1 MKKILVVTVLAVST
15 GACSV
20 TTLGAPK
27 GGFEFK
33 AEFTDVQSLVV
44 GHSVQISDVSIGTV
58 TDIEL
63 ESDFRAHVTMELEPG
78 RRIPLGATAAVA
90 KTSLLGENYIKIVL
104 PPGKTLES
112 TPSLKEGEVITQTSV
127 QPDLES
133 ISAKVGPI
141 LASMGG
147 QDLSQ
152 IVDAVAVAVRDK
164 GPQLNKL
171 IKQISDVSDSYA
183 AAAKDLQTTID
194 GFARL
199 GDALEKNS
207 SELDRLPGRLVLATD
222 RIERDRKELKTAV
235 QDLVELGEAF
245 NSTVHSRHATRLKTL
260 LGKVD
265 RILES
270 MIRGRKTLKA
280 LVESL
285 HGGLLAAPS
294 LTYKSQGLMQAWLAG
309 FIDFNADSS
318 HITANDGAGRPV
330 DLSITARRA
339 LSPVSDKGN

>member
-1 MKKILVVTVLAVST
+1 VKKILVVTALAVST
-15 GACSV
+15 SACSV

-44 GHSVQISDVSIGTV
+44 GHSVQVSDVTIGTV
-58 TDIEL
+58 TGIEL
-63 ESDFRAHVTMELEPG
+63 QPNFRAHVTMELEPG
-78 RRIPLGATAAVA
+78 RKLPEGTTAAVA
-90 KTSLLGENYIKIVL
+90 KTSLLGENYIKIIL
-104 PPGKTLES
+104 PDGRTMDSGPF
-112 TPSLKEGEVITQTSV
+112 LKEGAVITQTSV

-133 ISAKVGPI
+133 ISEQVGPI

-147 QDLSQ
+147 QDLSR

-171 IKQISDVSDSYA
+171 LKQISDVSESYA

-199 GDALEKNS
+199 GDSLEKKS
-207 SELDRLPGRLVLATD
+207 ADLDRLPGRLVLATE
-222 RIERDRKELKTAV
+222 RVERDRKELKAAV
-235 QDLVELGEAF
+235 QDLVALGEEF
-245 NSTVHSRHATRLKTL
+245 NSKIHSRHAARLKALLLKLDRILDRMVSGRETLKTL
-260 LGKVD
+260 VK
-265 RILES
+265 
-270 MIRGRKTLKA
+270 
-280 LVESL
+280 SL
-285 HGGLLAAPS
+285 NDGLLAMPS
-294 LTYKSQGLMQAWLAG
+294 LTYKGQGLMQAWLAG
-309 FIDFNADSS
+309 FLPFDSDAS
-318 HITANDGAGRPV
+318 HITANGGRGEKV

>member
-1 MKKILVVTVLAVST
+1 MKKILVVTALAVST

-33 AEFTDVQSLVV
+33 AEFTDVQTLVV

-58 TDIEL
+58 TGIEL
-63 ESDFRAHVTMELEPG
+63 KPDFRAHVTMELEPG
-78 RRIPLGATAAVA
+78 RRLPVGTTAAVA
-90 KTSLLGENYIKIVL
+90 KTSLLGENYIKIIL
-104 PPGKTLES
+104 PDGKNLES
-112 TPSLKEGEVITQTSV
+112 APSLKEGAVITQTSV

-133 ISAKVGPI
+133 ISEKVGPI

-152 IVDAVAVAVRDK
+152 IVDAVATAVKDK

-171 IKQISDVSDSYA
+171 LEQISEVSDSYA
-183 AAAKDLQTTID
+183 AAADDLQTAID

-199 GDALEKNS
+199 GDSLEKKS
-207 SELDRLPGRLVLATD
+207 AELDRLPGRLVLATD
-222 RIERDRKELKTAV
+222 RIERDRKELKAAV

-245 NSTVHSRHATRLKTL
+245 NSTVHTRHAARLKTL
-260 LGKVD
+260 LLKVD
-265 RILES
+265 RILDS
-270 MIRGRKTLKA
+270 MVRGKETLKTLIK
-280 LVESL
+280 SL
-285 HGGLLAAPS
+285 HDGILAAPS

-309 FIDFNADSS
+309 FMDFNADAS
-318 HITANDGAGRPV
+318 HVAANQGAGEKV
-330 DLSITARRA
+330 DLSVTTRRA